1 MNASRVSKLRIG
13 LLIFAGILLA
23 KLFYIQ
29 IIDDRYK
36 INASNNSM
44 VYDIIYPTRGIIYD
58 RNGKIIVGNK
68 VAYDILVTPKEVE
81 PFDTVLLADVLKIS
95 PDFIR
100 NKMSEYRKNRRR
112 IGFQSMVML
121 KQIPSDTYMRFAEVQ
136 YKFKGFKG
144 QIRSI
149 RDYPVNAGGN
159 LLGYVSEV
167 DQSYIKKHPGEYRPG
182 DYAGKTGIEAAREK
196 ELRGEK
202 GYQIYLRNS
211 HNQIQSRYRDGEMDK
226 EAIPGK
232 DVVTTI
238 DADLQ
243 QYGQELMK
251 NKVGSLVAIEPS
263 TGEILTMVSMPW
275 YRCGDTGRYRQALQ
289 RNRERPAQAYVQQ
302 GGAGAVPSG
311 FGFQT
316 CERPHRHARG
326 SAEAGIHLSLLQG
339 LSIRKA
345 QAGMPRAQVAD
356 QSGGGHHDVLQRIFL
371 LCDEE
376 CPGEQEIQGPRRGIG
391 QMA

>member
-251 NKVGSLVAIEPS
+251 NKVGSLVAIERRP
-263 TGEILTMVSMPW
+263 
-275 YRCGDTGRYRQALQ
+275 
-289 RNRERPAQAYVQQ
+289 ER
-302 GGAGAVPSG
+302 
-311 FGFQT
+311 F
-316 CERPHRHARG
+316 
-326 SAEAGIHLSLLQG
+326 
-339 LSIRKA
+339 
-345 QAGMPRAQVAD
+345 
-356 QSGGGHHDVLQRIFL
+356 
-371 LCDEE
+371 
-376 CPGEQEIQGPRRGIG
+376 
-391 QMA
+391 

>member
-121 KQIPSDTYMRFAEVQ
+121 KQIPSDT
-136 YKFKGFKG
+136 
-144 QIRSI
+144 
-149 RDYPVNAGGN
+149 
-159 LLGYVSEV
+159 
-167 DQSYIKKHPGEYRPG
+167 
-182 DYAGKTGIEAAREK
+182 
-196 ELRGEK
+196 
-202 GYQIYLRNS
+202 
-211 HNQIQSRYRDGEMDK
+211 
-226 EAIPGK
+226 
-232 DVVTTI
+232 
-238 DADLQ
+238 
-243 QYGQELMK
+243 
-251 NKVGSLVAIEPS
+251 
-263 TGEILTMVSMPW
+263 
-275 YRCGDTGRYRQALQ
+275 
-289 RNRERPAQAYVQQ
+289 
-302 GGAGAVPSG
+302 
-311 FGFQT
+311 
-316 CERPHRHARG
+316 
-326 SAEAGIHLSLLQG
+326 
-339 LSIRKA
+339 
-345 QAGMPRAQVAD
+345 
-356 QSGGGHHDVLQRIFL
+356 
-371 LCDEE
+371 
-376 CPGEQEIQGPRRGIG
+376 
-391 QMA
+391 